1 MCTKVPPWDSVLVG
15 ISTKFVRIETKNIGM
30 CTKSPP
36 WESILVGVN
45 TRQPHPTNA
54 GKGVWE
60 GVDFFS
66 RQTEVLPGRL
76 GSFPEGGSY
85 CRVGLGAGTGGKYS
99 PGMY

>member
-15 ISTKFVRIETKNIGM
+15 ISTKFVRINTKNIGM

-60 GVDFFS
+60 GSFFF
-66 RQTEVLPGRL
+66 PGRL
-76 GSFPEGGSY
+76 RSYPADWGLSRKGGLI
-85 CRVGLGAGTGGKYS
+85 VGLG
-99 PGMY
+99 